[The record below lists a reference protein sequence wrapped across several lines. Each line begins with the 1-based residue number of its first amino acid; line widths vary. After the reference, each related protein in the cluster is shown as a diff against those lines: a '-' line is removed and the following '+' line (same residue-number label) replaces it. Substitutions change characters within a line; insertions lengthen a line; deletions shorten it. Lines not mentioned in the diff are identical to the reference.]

1 MKLSWSKI
9 LGLNDDILSKEN
21 QEVEVVYQDKNIKQT
36 KKPKSSKKLKQI
48 KETDRDFVSAS
59 EKGQIDIDLYED
71 LDKNTLVIK
80 AKVSGVKAKDIDV
93 VVEPDLIIIRG
104 ERSYDDKKSS
114 HHYYYRECIW
124 GEFLRRLVLPC
135 RVKPEEVDAS
145 LKQGVL
151 TVTLPKIQ
159 EESSHVEIK

>member
-21 QEVEVVYQDKNIKQT
+21 QEVEVVYQDQNIKQT

-80 AKVSGVKAKDIDV
+80 AKVPGVNSDNIDV
-93 VVEPDLIIIRG
+93 VVEPDLIILRG
-104 ERSYDDKKSS
+104 NRIDKDHKNLDK
-114 HHYYYRECIW
+114 HHYYYRECAW
-124 GEFLRRLVLPC
+124 G
-135 RVKPEEVDAS
+135 
-145 LKQGVL
+145 
-151 TVTLPKIQ
+151 
-159 EESSHVEIK
+159 